1 MIKKLS
7 NKGGEKMERELLK
20 ELRLKHELTQKE
32 LASKLNISTVYVRK
46 IEKGDVNAGLPTM
59 MKYESFFNVSMRKL
73 FPDIFFES
81 DDKKLINEKEHA
93 I

>member
-1 MIKKLS
+1 
-7 NKGGEKMERELLK
+7 MERKLLK
-20 ELRLKHELTQKE
+20 ELRIKNELTQE
-32 LASKLNISTVYVRK
+32 GLAERLGISTVYVRK

-59 MKYESFFNVSMRKL
+59 IKYENFFEVSMRTL

-81 DDKKLINEKEHA
+81 IDKKLIKDEKQA